1 MIMLMMLMI
10 DRLMMVIMAMMIII
24 KIMMLLMPNLN
35 NFDGHEKGEGQS
47 GDDHQ
52 DRGDGQQV
60 REEPGAFLAS

>member
-1 MIMLMMLMI
+1 
-10 DRLMMVIMAMMIII
+10 MMVIII